1 MIHRT
6 KWAPIWIAAPNLPI
20 RNEIYLTRFFL
31 PPPPQPIDLSWSKAG
46 SRDLPS
52 SVVVSGGLLEFRGI
66 AARDEGQYVCRA
78 VNAAGRSEA
87 TADVFV
93 KGESK
98 NIGLLRLFAFL
109 IQLSQ
114 T

>member
-1 MIHRT
+1 MTSYMDRCT
-6 KWAPIWIAAPNLPI
+6 QSSNKK
-20 RNEIYLTRFFL
+20 RNIFNAFL
-31 PPPPQPIDLSWSKAG
+31 PRSPLPQPIDLSWSKVG

-87 TADVFV
+87 TAEVFV